1 MDAEFLPVLVGVGQ
15 VNDRPAHPAQGLSSV
30 ELMAEALRRADADG
44 GGGWLGRIDR
54 LAAVRQISMPAL
66 HPAAARVADA
76 LGLSGVTTED
86 TQQAS
91 GDSPIR
97 LLDEAA
103 NAIAAGTA
111 RVVAITGGEALRTAA
126 TRARAEGVEV
136 NAMRA
141 VATRREPNYTQS
153 YGLTA
158 PVDVYPLY
166 ENACRAAWGQSLGQ
180 AQAESG
186 AIWSRFSEVAAGN
199 EAAWLRRPLPPEAIT
214 TVTADNRPIAFPY
227 SKLMV
232 ANSSVNQ
239 GAGFLVTS
247 LAEARR
253 AGVPDHRLI
262 HIGLGAG
269 AAETDDIL
277 ARDRFDASAS
287 MAAVLEATMAANR
300 VTAPDLAFAE
310 LYSCFPCVPKMAR
323 RVIGWPVER
332 PATVFGGLTFGGG
345 PIANYMSHAVAEMV
359 LRLRAEPGRGLL
371 FANGGYATHNHAI
384 VVASETMAAR
394 RPHDPDVQ
402 ADAERR
408 RRTVPPLHRDYA
420 GTAAIETY
428 TVFYDRSG
436 APSGGVIVART
447 PAGARTLAAVPA
459 DDLEAIATLTD
470 GVAEPVGMTGRIVA
484 DGNTMRWRF

>member
-1 MDAEFLPVLVGVGQ
+1 MGAEFLPVLVGVGQ
-15 VNDRPAHPAQGLSSV
+15 VNDRPADPAQGLSSV
-30 ELMAEALRRADADG
+30 ELMAEALRRADADA
-44 GGGWLGRIDR
+44 GGGWLPRIDR

-76 LGLSGVTTED
+76 LGLSGVTTAD
-86 TQQAS
+86 TAQAS

-126 TRARAEGVEV
+126 AQARAGGTEI
-136 NAMRA
+136 NAMRS
-141 VATRREPNYTQS
+141 VATRREPDYPQS

-166 ENACRAAWGQSLGQ
+166 ENACRAAWGQTLAE

-186 AIWSRFSEVAAGN
+186 AIWSRFSEVAAAN
-199 EAAWLRRPLPPEAIT
+199 ESAWLRKPLPPETIT
-214 TVTADNRPIAFPY
+214 TPDANNRPIAFPY

-253 AGVPDHRLI
+253 AGVADHRLV
-262 HIGLGAG
+262 HIGPGAG

-287 MAAVLEATMAANR
+287 MAAVLEATMAANA
-300 VTAPDLAFAE
+300 VTAADLAFAE

-359 LRLRAEPGRGLL
+359 LRLRAQPGCGLL
-371 FANGGYATHNHAI
+371 FANGGYATHNHA
-384 VVASETMAAR
+384 VVVGSEPMAAQ

-408 RRTVPPLHRDYA
+408 RRPVPLLDRHYA
-420 GTAAIETY
+420 GAATIETY
-428 TVFYDRSG
+428 TVFYDRAG
-436 APSGGVIVART
+436 APSRGVVVART
-447 PAGARTLAAVPA
+447 PAGARTLATVPA
-459 DDLEAIATLTD
+459 DDAEAIARLTD
-470 GVAEPVGMTGRIVA
+470 GAEEPVGIEGRIT
-484 DGNTMRWRF
+484 GEGERMRWRF

>member
-1 MDAEFLPVLVGVGQ
+1 MDAESIPVLVGVGQ
-15 VNDRPAHPAQGLSSV
+15 VNDRPADPTQGLSSI
-30 ELMAEALRRADADG
+30 ELMAEALRRADVDAG
-44 GGGWLGRIDR
+44 SGWLSRIDR
-54 LAAVRQISMPAL
+54 LAAVRQISMAAL
-66 HPAAARVADA
+66 HPAAARVADT

-86 TQQAS
+86 TAQAS

-103 NAIAAGTA
+103 NAIASGQA
-111 RVVAITGGEALRTAA
+111 RVVAVTGGEALRTAA
-126 TRARAEGVEV
+126 AQARAQGAEV

-141 VATRREPNYTQS
+141 VATRREPNYTQL

-166 ENACRAAWGQSLGQ
+166 ENACRAAWGQTLAEG
-180 AQAESG
+180 QAESG
-186 AIWSRFSEVAAGN
+186 AIWSCFSQVAAAN
-199 EAAWLRRPLPPEAIT
+199 DSAWLNRPATLEEIT
-214 TVTADNRPIAFPY
+214 TPTAGNRPIAFPY
-227 SKLMV
+227 TKLMV

-253 AGVPDHRLI
+253 ASLSDDRIV
-262 HIGLGAG
+262 HIGLGAA
-269 AAETDDIL
+269 AAETDAIL

-287 MAAVLEATMAANR
+287 MAAALEATMAANR
-300 VTAPDLAFAE
+300 LTAADLAHAE

-323 RVIGWPVER
+323 RILGWPVER

-359 LRLRAEPGRGLL
+359 LRLRAATGRGLL

-384 VVASETMAAR
+384 ILGSEPLDALRPHAFDVQPVAEAR
-394 RPHDPDVQ
+394 RRP
-402 ADAERR
+402 
-408 RRTVPPLHRDYA
+408 VPSLDRDYA
-420 GTAAIETY
+420 GGATVETY
-428 TVFYDRSG
+428 TVFYGRSG
-436 APSGGVIVART
+436 EPTAGVVVART

-459 DDLEAIATLTD
+459 ENAEVIAALTD
-470 GVAEPVGMTGRIVA
+470 GAIEPVGRTGIITKEGERA
-484 DGNTMRWRF
+484 RWHF